1 MINTEKLEKDHPA
14 PTARDIFEGVKGRPP
29 KTDQELNEWLAT
41 DEGKAATIFDPT
53 TALRYGDGRS

>member
-1 MINTEKLEKDHPA
+1 LEKDHPA
-14 PTARDIFEGVKGRPP
+14 PTARDIFEGVKGRFP
-29 KTDQELNEWLAT
+29 KTDQELKEWLAT